1 MKLFR
6 KTLRLIKRAADKL
19 SGTKADEWYW
29 RFRHLLGKKER
40 AWAKNYLSLA
50 SPQDPQ
56 RQLLIQRMA
65 AHQPIENVLEI
76 GCASGPNLFALGKEF
91 PQTQF
96 IGIDISSHAIQV
108 GASWLNSH
116 NLKNVKLFTGQA
128 DDLKRFPD
136 KSIDIIFTVATL
148 IYIGPDKINRVI
160 DEMLRV
166 ASKAIILIEWKSE
179 EEQIHKFDHW
189 AYNWES
195 LLKKHGAPN
204 TTLMKLPSE
213 DQSGGWKELGCVVEV
228 PIGI

>member
-1 MKLFR
+1 MKLLR
-6 KTLRLIKRAADKL
+6 KALRLIKRTADKL
-19 SGTKADEWYW
+19 SGTKADELYW

-65 AHQPIENVLEI
+65 AYQPIESVLEI

-91 PQTQF
+91 PQAQF
-96 IGIDISSHAIQV
+96 MGIDISGHAIRV
-108 GASWLNSH
+108 GASWLDSH
-116 NLKNVKLFTGQA
+116 NVNNVKLFTGQA

-166 ASKAIILIEWKSE
+166 AKKAIILIEWASQE
-179 EEQIHKFDHW
+179 ESSRRFDHW
-189 AYNWES
+189 AYNWQT
-195 LLKKHGAPN
+195 LFKKHGVPN
-204 TTLMKLPSE
+204 ITLTKLPSK
-213 DQSGGWKELGCVVEV
+213 DRSGGWKELGCVAEV
-228 PIGI
+228 LIGI